1 MKRMGWISIILI
13 FILTGC
19 GQRVNDQLIYTGTIE
34 GTQYD
39 VSTDIGGMI
48 KEIYVEQ
55 GDRVDINMV
64 IARLDDTTLSNSA
77 LQQQAGYLAKQEQL
91 KDIQR
96 GSREE
101 EIAIAEQELQGAEIA
116 LTTAKVQYNY
126 RLDVYNSTKRLFQE
140 GAVNE
145 QQLKDMKLMLDQAEA
160 SVKNAEKG
168 ISKMESKVSLLK
180 KGATKETVKGS
191 EYTVEQSK
199 YAYEQAMIQKEKSN
213 IKTANPG
220 VVLYKYYHKGEF
232 LPAGAPI
239 ITLIDTEDLWMKVYV
254 PEKEMHQIKVGKE
267 VKLLSDTV
275 RDQKIKGRVIFIS
288 PQAEFTP
295 SNVTTKEDRH
305 NRVHEVKVKVIEGA
319 GRLNPGMVLDAD
331 LDQANIN

>member
-1 MKRMGWISIILI
+1 MKRIGWIAIMLI

-19 GQRVNDQLIYTGTIE
+19 GQKENDKLIYTGTIE
-34 GTQYD
+34 ATQYD
-39 VSTDIGGMI
+39 VSSDIGGII
-48 KEIYVEQ
+48 KEIYVEE
-55 GDRVDINMV
+55 GDHADQNKV
-64 IARLDDTTLSNSA
+64 IAQLDDTTLNNSA

-91 KDIQR
+91 KDIKR

-101 EIAIAEQELQGAEIA
+101 EIAIAEQELQAAEIA
-116 LTTAKVQYNY
+116 LTTAKEQYNY
-126 RLDVYNSTKRLFQE
+126 RLDMYNNTKKLLEE

-145 QQLKDMKLMLDQAEA
+145 QQLKDMKLQLDQAEA
-160 SVKNAEKG
+160 SVQNAEKG
-168 ISKMESKVSLLK
+168 VSKMRSKVSLLK
-180 KGATKETVKGS
+180 KGATQETVKGS

-213 IKTANPG
+213 VKTVNQG

-254 PEKEMHQIKVGKE
+254 PEKDIYLIKIGKE

-275 RDQKIKGRVIFIS
+275 KDQKIKGRVIFIS

-305 NRVHEVKVKVIEGA
+305 NRVHEVKVKVIEGVA
-319 GRLNPGMVLDAD
+319 QLNPGMVLDVD
-331 LDQANIN
+331 LDHANIN